1 MEAVDA
7 LLSRVSAPRLTGAV
21 PASLLADMVQA
32 AQRAPDHAQLAPYR
46 FLVVTGAGRSA
57 LGELMVA
64 ARLAV
69 APDTDAATLDKLRLK
84 PLRAPMIIV
93 GIASPTPHPKVP
105 EIEQLLTAGIA
116 LQNMSSMAWAKGFGA
131 IWRTGDLAYNRTLQ
145 AGLGLA
151 DHEQITGF
159 LYLGQVEGRLKTPSQ
174 SSPVDLLG
182 YWP

>member
-46 FLVVTGAGRSA
+46 FLVVTGEGRSA

-69 APDTDAATLDKLRLK
+69 APDTDVAMLDKLRLK

-131 IWRTGDLAYNRTLQ
+131 IWRTGDLAYNRTP
-145 AGLGLA
+145 AG
-151 DHEQITGF
+151 
-159 LYLGQVEGRLKTPSQ
+159 RSW
-174 SSPVDLLG
+174 SRRS
-182 YWP
+182 

>member
-32 AQRAPDHAQLAPYR
+32 AQRAPDHAQLTPYR
-46 FLVVTGAGRSA
+46 FLAVTDAGRTA
-57 LGELMVA
+57 LGSLMVA

-69 APDTDAATLDKLRLK
+69 APDTDVATLDKLSRK
-84 PLRAPMIIV
+84 PLRAPMIVI

-105 EIEQLLTAGIA
+105 ENEQLLTAGIA

-131 IWRTGDLAYNRTLQ
+131 IWRTGDLAYNGHLR

-151 DHEQITGF
+151 SHEQITGF
-159 LYLGQVEGRLKTPSQ
+159 LYIGEVEGRLKTPSQ
-174 SSPVDLLG
+174 SIPDNLVAL
-182 YWP
+182 WP

>member
-7 LLSRVSAPRLTGAV
+7 LLSRVSAPRLTGSV

-32 AQRAPDHAQLAPYR
+32 AQRAPDHAQLSPYR
-46 FLVVTGAGRSA
+46 FLAITGDGRTA

-64 ARLAV
+64 ARLAD
-69 APDTDAATLDKLRLK
+69 APDTDVTTLDKLRLK

-116 LQNMSSMAWAKGFGA
+116 LQNMSSMAWARGFGA
-131 IWRTGDLAYNRTLQ
+131 IWRTGDLAYSKHLQ
-145 AGLGLA
+145 AGLGLVA
-151 DHEQITGF
+151 HEQITGF
-159 LYLGQVEGRLKTPSQ
+159 LYIGEVEGRLKTPSKPI
-174 SSPVDLLG
+174 SAELLAH
-182 YWP
+182 WP